1 VTNISGRIA
10 IDCSADDCA
19 HYLDAFV
26 AQRRASAEHS
36 VRLEIGVPVADL
48 ALRRE
53 VIATLIPRAVGAST
67 SETHIARYDLGWEAD
82 KGGPYPA
89 FAGTLTVAPG
99 GDERSTL
106 ELAGSYQPPAGI
118 IGQAFDA
125 AMGRRIATATLRA
138 LLDTLKEGIDSVR
151 RSAVNSQLDELTRRF
166 VPPSQ

>member
-1 VTNISGRIA
+1 VTTISGRIA
-10 IDCSADDCA
+10 VDCSADDCA

-48 ALRRE
+48 ALRRN
-53 VIATLIPRAVGAST
+53 VVATLIPRAVSAST
-67 SETHIARYDLGWEAD
+67 TDSHVARYDLGWEAE

-89 FAGTLTVAPG
+89 FAGTLTVAPAG
-99 GDERSTL
+99 GESSSL

-125 AMGRRIATATLRA
+125 AMGRRIATATLRT
-138 LLDTLKEGIDSVR
+138 LLETLKEGVDTAR
-151 RSAVNSQLDELTRRF
+151 RSQLNSQLDELTRRF
-166 VPPSQ
+166 VPPGQ